1 MKRYGLFL
9 CLAIMMANI
18 VSAQALKKYEGGMK
32 PTPDIIALGK
42 IFYDNYDDYMGSYQY
57 YENNEGSRIKHGTY
71 IISMKALWNIVEISG
86 EYNDGEKS
94 GKWTINDYFEYSTLG
109 VKKRLLERSLVIS
122 FKNNELNGAFEYVKY
137 NHRNENNTYKLSTK
151 KNVKGA
157 LKDGMIQGKLMI
169 TSQNLIKE
177 DVDSNTPE
185 TQKFQ
190 GTLDANGL
198 PTGIWTL
205 SITGVVDMNQHRLYR
220 KGVLVAADEYDDSTG
235 ERNMIFASMDNIKK
249 MPNMDDIK
257 DSLIYGSHAIVYG
270 GQVAIE
276 KDYDARYYF
285 SSMMGSSM
293 GRGSWGNKPLTD
305 IIPLEIWKIAPTI
318 SQQYKKCNKY
328 YSQKDAIVYI
338 KGEDKRLEER
348 LRSMAEIEEKNRQ
361 DSIRRA
367 ESMREYN
374 IKEANN
380 NLSREL
386 YQYML
391 TQPVKNIKKSYVEGH
406 EIVFQ
411 TKTEVFRGIFKKENV
426 KNSMGE
432 MYNGAYNVLSNEP
445 GDIYLL
451 KFSHVV
457 MMFDT
462 AYPVEDVYLI
472 DKRNGSA
479 VVYKLTESALKNLPL
494 KW

>member
-42 IFYDNYDDYMGSYQY
+42 IFDYYFDDCMGSYQY
-57 YENNEGSRIKHGTY
+57 YENDEGGRIKHGTY
-71 IISMKALWNIVEISG
+71 KISRKNVFDNIIEISG
-86 EYNDGEKS
+86 EYNNGEKS
-94 GKWTINDYFEYSTLG
+94 GKWTINNYSEYSMLG
-109 VKKRLLERSLVIS
+109 IKTKLLNRSLIVNY
-122 FKNNELNGAFEYVKY
+122 KNDELNGVFEYIDYDYDNNKY
-137 NHRNENNTYKLSTK
+137 ELSRKTDIKGTLEN
-151 KNVKGA
+151 G
-157 LKDGMIQGKLMI
+157 IICGKLTI
-169 TSQNLIKE
+169 TDQRLKKE
-177 DVDSNTPE
+177 NVNFNCPE

-190 GTLDANGL
+190 GTIDADGL

-205 SITGVVDMNQHRLYR
+205 SNTGVVNMNQRRLYR

-235 ERNMIFASMDNIKK
+235 EINMIFASMDNIKK
-249 MPNMDDIK
+249 MPNMDEIK
-257 DSLIYGSHAIVYG
+257 DSLIYGSHVIVYR
-270 GQVAIE
+270 GQVAME
-276 KDYDARYYF
+276 KDNDSRDLF
-285 SSMMGSSM
+285 SSISSM
-293 GRGSWGNKPLTD
+293 GENSYGKKTLAAIIRWD
-305 IIPLEIWKIAPTI
+305 IEKIAPTI
-318 SQQYKKCNKY
+318 ADQFTKWDKY
-328 YSQKDAIVYI
+328 YSQTYARKYI
-338 KGEDKRLEER
+338 KNENKKLEQRLRQMAEDEER
-348 LRSMAEIEEKNRQ
+348 NRQ
-361 DSIRRA
+361 DSIARA
-367 ESMREYN
+367 ESMRRYN
-374 IKEANN
+374 IIDANN
-380 NLSREL
+380 NLSGEL

-391 TQPVKNIKKSYVEGH
+391 TQPVKNIKKSYVEGN

-411 TKTEVFRGIFKKENV
+411 TKTDVFRGIFKKENV

-432 MYNGAYNVLSNEP
+432 MYNGAYKVLSNES